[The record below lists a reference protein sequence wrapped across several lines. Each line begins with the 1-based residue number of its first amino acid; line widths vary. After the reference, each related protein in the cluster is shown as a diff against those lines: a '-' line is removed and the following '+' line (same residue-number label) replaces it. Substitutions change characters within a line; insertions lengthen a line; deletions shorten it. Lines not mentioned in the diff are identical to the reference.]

1 MTLAIV
7 ISVVAVF
14 LCGASIGILAVL
26 VAGIRSEDR
35 AQNLTRTPRTR
46 TEAVT
51 RRLLGART
59 PAGPSSPV
67 RPAGQSLRPVAA
79 QRRRRPVH
87 PGRGRRHGQL
97 HRPVPDG

>member
-7 ISVVAVF
+7 ITVVAVF

-26 VAGIRSEDR
+26 VAGIRSDDR

-51 RRLLGART
+51 RRLLGAGTRNHGT
-59 PAGPSSPV
+59 CPGPAF
-67 RPAGQSLRPVAA
+67 
-79 QRRRRPVH
+79 
-87 PGRGRRHGQL
+87 
-97 HRPVPDG
+97 PDPPESDLP

>member
-35 AQNLTRTPRTR
+35 AQNLTRTPRTS

-51 RRLLGART
+51 RRLLGAGTRDHGPCPG
-59 PAGPSSPV
+59 PAF
-67 RPAGQSLRPVAA
+67 
-79 QRRRRPVH
+79 
-87 PGRGRRHGQL
+87 
-97 HRPVPDG
+97 PDPPESDLP

>member
-14 LCGASIGILAVL
+14 LCGASIGILAVM

-51 RRLLGART
+51 RRLLGAGTRGHGPCPG
-59 PAGPSSPV
+59 PAFPDP
-67 RPAGQSLRPVAA
+67 
-79 QRRRRPVH
+79 
-87 PGRGRRHGQL
+87 PGSDL
-97 HRPVPDG
+97 P

>member
-1 MTLAIV
+1 MTLAIA

-35 AQNLTRTPRTR
+35 AQSLTRTPRTR

-51 RRLLGART
+51 RRLLGAGTRNHGT
-59 PAGPSSPV
+59 CPGPAF
-67 RPAGQSLRPVAA
+67 PAPPESDLP
-79 QRRRRPVH
+79 
-87 PGRGRRHGQL
+87 
-97 HRPVPDG
+97 

>member
-35 AQNLTRTPRTR
+35 AQSLTRTPRTR

-51 RRLLGART
+51 RRLLGAGTRNHG
-59 PAGPSSPV
+59 PAF
-67 RPAGQSLRPVAA
+67 
-79 QRRRRPVH
+79 
-87 PGRGRRHGQL
+87 
-97 HRPVPDG
+97 PDPPESDLP

>member
-14 LCGASIGILAVL
+14 LGGASVGILAVL

-35 AQNLTRTPRTR
+35 AQNLTRPARTR

-51 RRLLGART
+51 RRLLGAGTRNHRT
-59 PAGPSSPV
+59 CPGPA
-67 RPAGQSLRPVAA
+67 
-79 QRRRRPVH
+79 
-87 PGRGRRHGQL
+87 
-97 HRPVPDG
+97 VPDPPGSDLP

>member
-14 LCGASIGILAVL
+14 LGGASVGILAVL

-35 AQNLTRTPRTR
+35 AQNLTRTPRTP

-51 RRLLGART
+51 RRLLGAGTRT
-59 PAGPSSPV
+59 DGTCPGPA
-67 RPAGQSLRPVAA
+67 
-79 QRRRRPVH
+79 
-87 PGRGRRHGQL
+87 
-97 HRPVPDG
+97 VPDPPGSDLP

>member
-1 MTLAIV
+1 MTLAIA

-51 RRLLGART
+51 RRLLGAGTRNHGT
-59 PAGPSSPV
+59 CPGPAF
-67 RPAGQSLRPVAA
+67 
-79 QRRRRPVH
+79 
-87 PGRGRRHGQL
+87 
-97 HRPVPDG
+97 PDPPESDLP

>member
-1 MTLAIV
+1 MILAIV

-35 AQNLTRTPRTR
+35 AQSLTRAPRTR

-51 RRLLGART
+51 RRLLGAGTRDHGT
-59 PAGPSSPV
+59 CPGPAF
-67 RPAGQSLRPVAA
+67 
-79 QRRRRPVH
+79 
-87 PGRGRRHGQL
+87 
-97 HRPVPDG
+97 PDPPESELP

>member
-35 AQNLTRTPRTR
+35 DQNLTRTPRTR

-51 RRLLGART
+51 RRLLGAGTRNHET
-59 PAGPSSPV
+59 C
-67 RPAGQSLRPVAA
+67 
-79 QRRRRPVH
+79 
-87 PGRGRRHGQL
+87 
-97 HRPVPDG
+97 HRPVFPDPPESELP

>member
-46 TEAVT
+46 TEAAT
-51 RRLLGART
+51 RRLLGAGTRDHGT
-59 PAGPSSPV
+59 CPGPAF
-67 RPAGQSLRPVAA
+67 
-79 QRRRRPVH
+79 
-87 PGRGRRHGQL
+87 
-97 HRPVPDG
+97 PDPPESDLP

>member
-51 RRLLGART
+51 RRLLGAGTRDHGT
-59 PAGPSSPV
+59 CHGPV
-67 RPAGQSLRPVAA
+67 F
-79 QRRRRPVH
+79 
-87 PGRGRRHGQL
+87 
-97 HRPVPDG
+97 PDPPESDLP

>member
-14 LCGASIGILAVL
+14 LCGVSVGILAVL

-35 AQNLTRTPRTR
+35 AQSLTRAPRTR

-51 RRLLGART
+51 RRLLGAGTRNHGT
-59 PAGPSSPV
+59 CPGPDF
-67 RPAGQSLRPVAA
+67 
-79 QRRRRPVH
+79 
-87 PGRGRRHGQL
+87 
-97 HRPVPDG
+97 PDPPESDLP